1 MAGAGTGLSAWRSPD
16 DDRRTLAAMKVRRVV
31 TGHDANG
38 KAIVASDNEVD
49 GFRPML
55 NPGSEFHTLWGAD
68 EAPRFPD
75 DGSMSSF
82 ATWFPPVGGF
92 RFALFAVPPAP
103 SEPPQI
109 DDIEAAVAEFEAGL
123 PGLPG
128 YVEPDAPG
136 MHTTDTIDFEVILD
150 GEVWL
155 ELDDGVEV
163 HLKPGDTVVQ
173 NGTRHAWRNHGDEV
187 CRIAVFLIGAYH
199 DKVTRPT

>member
-1 MAGAGTGLSAWRSPD
+1 
-16 DDRRTLAAMKVRRVV
+16 
-31 TGHDANG
+31 
-38 KAIVASDNEVD
+38 
-49 GFRPML
+49 ML
-55 NPGSEFHTLWGAD
+55 NSGVGVPH
-68 EAPRFPD
+68 
-75 DGSMSSF
+75 
-82 ATWFPPVGGF
+82 PVGRRRGT
-92 RFALFAVPPAP
+92 ALPGRRLDAVVHRRGSRPSGASGSALRRAAGRR

-128 YVEPDAPG
+128 YMEPDAPG

-173 NGTRHAWRNHGDEV
+173 NGTRHAWRNHGDQV
-187 CRIAVFLIGAYH
+187 CRIAVFLIGAHH